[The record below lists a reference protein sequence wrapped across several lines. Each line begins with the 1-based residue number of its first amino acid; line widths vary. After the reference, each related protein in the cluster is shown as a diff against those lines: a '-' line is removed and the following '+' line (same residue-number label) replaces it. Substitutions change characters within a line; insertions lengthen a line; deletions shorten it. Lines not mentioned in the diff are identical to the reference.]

1 MPTTPPAKTSKL
13 ASDLQRILPHLQ
25 MEAATKARLDGCH
38 TAAEALDRLEQAGL
52 LDEAVRLVAHALP
65 PREAV
70 WWACACTLHTS
81 QSGAE
86 PQSQAVIRSAAEAWV
101 RQPTDEL
108 RRTAMKEAEKSGFQ
122 CAEAWAAVGAF
133 WSGDSMAPPDTPK
146 VPPQPHFT
154 GLAIAGAVALA
165 AVRGDARHRQKR
177 LRNFLVSA
185 HDIAMGGV
193 GRLEVE
199 AV

>member
-1 MPTTPPAKTSKL
+1 MSTKPPAKTSKL
-13 ASDLQRILPHLQ
+13 TSDLQRILPHVQ
-25 MEAATKARLDGCH
+25 MEAEARGRLDDCH
-38 TAAEALDRLEQAGL
+38 TAAEALERLEEAGL
-52 LDEAVRLVAHALP
+52 LDEAARLVAHALP

-70 WWACACTLHTS
+70 WWACACSLHTS
-81 QSGAE
+81 TSGADPE
-86 PQSQAVIRSAAEAWV
+86 SEAAVRSAAEAWV

-108 RRTAMKEAEKSGFQ
+108 RRTAMQEAERAGFRSP
-122 CAEAWAAVGAF
+122 EAWAAVGAF
-133 WSGDSMAPPDTPK
+133 WSGDSMAPPDAPK

-165 AVRGDARHRQKR
+165 AVRGEARHRQKR

-185 HDIAMGGV
+185 RDIAGGGV
-193 GRLEVE
+193 GRLDVE

>member
-1 MPTTPPAKTSKL
+1 
-13 ASDLQRILPHLQ
+13 
-25 MEAATKARLDGCH
+25 
-38 TAAEALDRLEQAGL
+38 
-52 LDEAVRLVAHALP
+52 
-65 PREAV
+65 
-70 WWACACTLHTS
+70 
-81 QSGAE
+81 
-86 PQSQAVIRSAAEAWV
+86 
-101 RQPTDEL
+101 
-108 RRTAMKEAEKSGFQ
+108 
-122 CAEAWAAVGAF
+122 
-133 WSGDSMAPPDTPK
+133 MAPPDTPK

-193 GRLEVE
+193 GQLEME